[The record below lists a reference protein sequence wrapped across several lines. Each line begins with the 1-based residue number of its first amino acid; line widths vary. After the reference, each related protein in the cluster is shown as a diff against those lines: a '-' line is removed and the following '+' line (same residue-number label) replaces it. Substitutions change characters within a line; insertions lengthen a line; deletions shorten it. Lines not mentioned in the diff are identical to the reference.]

1 MSTWEVSTIVSS
13 TEGEPMLKNTVI
25 RCFLAVFLASF
36 QGDINK
42 KQKTCHR
49 LKQQIQEIT
58 RCQSKA
64 NTKLKEEIAAIEG
77 DIQNLN
83 ATGQVGSRFK
93 TKYDDSFFQLLIQ
106 NSQAKVIL
114 I

>member
-1 MSTWEVSTIVSS
+1 
-13 TEGEPMLKNTVI
+13 MLKNTVI